1 MCGWLG
7 RAQVPPYYPMVDGFD
22 PQLSLSDRD
31 MQDLQRWG
39 FNALRVHTF
48 IAFHGAT
55 TCRRLIVRV
64 RWVCAVGACGGCV
77 V

>member
-7 RAQVPPYYPMVDGFD
+7 CAQVPPYYPMVDGFD

-39 FNALRVHTF
+39 FNALRVHTSLT
-48 IAFHGAT
+48 FHGGLLGHHVPSPD
-55 TCRRLIVRV
+55 CP
-64 RWVCAVGACGGCV
+64 CAVGVCGGCV